1 MWKSSVCRAFKM
13 EGSSPPV
20 DRHPPVAA
28 YRQVS
33 WVRVTAVSMFHT
45 RMQMQCACSESWVA
59 GRAWVGGHVSGGENG
74 ESFNAKATA
83 DLQAL
88 QAVPATCCGS
98 LAYLGDVGLI
108 GSSSQ

>member
-1 MWKSSVCRAFKM
+1 M
-13 EGSSPPV
+13 

-33 WVRVTAVSMFHT
+33 GVRVRAVSMCHT
-45 RMQMQCACSESWVA
+45 RMQMQCACSEIWVA
-59 GRAWVGGHVSGGENG
+59 GRAWVGGHVSGGNGENG

-88 QAVPATCCGS
+88 QAVGATCCRS
-98 LAYLGDVGLI
+98 LAYLGAVGVI